1 MFEFDL
7 CKAQGCGRWEN
18 PGRKGVHGQAVQCC
32 GQARILPTT
41 NLEMIAN
48 CVLYIKKDDL

>member
-1 MFEFDL
+1 MFVFDL